1 MKKILHCLLVTGLFM
16 GVVTTESCQSAKTST
31 ATKMLKF
38 NFEKGKGYDYEMT
51 MNMEQEIMGQK
62 MKMDMLTYY
71 SMDVMEDDGAIKTVT
86 STYDRFK
93 MDMNVAGMNI
103 EVDSDKPLSSLGTDD
118 EGNDPMKMLNGL
130 LGAIKGRKVT
140 MKINAEGKVLEVIG
154 FEDMAKSIVDSLGI
168 EGEQSQQMIRQF
180 DKQFNEESMKEQFE
194 RILYIFPNKEIKVG
208 DSWEKKSSSFGIAKG
223 ENNSVYTVTDIEG
236 DMVTLD
242 EKTTIKANDDAAK
255 MNGKILSKLIVDS
268 KTGLVVSADMD
279 MTITTQAEGKS
290 FDLKA
295 KTKIKGKAR

>member
-1 MKKILHCLLVTGLFM
+1 M

-255 MNGKILSKLIVDS
+255 MNGKILSTLIVDS

>member
-1 MKKILHCLLVTGLFM
+1 MKRILYLLLLSGLFF
-16 GVVTTESCQSAKTST
+16 GVIATESCQSSKNSS

-51 MNMEQEIMGQK
+51 MNMDQDIMGQK

-71 SMDVMEDDGAIKTVT
+71 SMDLVEDDGAIKTVT

-93 MDMNVAGMNI
+93 LDMNVVGMNI

-118 EGNDPMKMLNGL
+118 GSNDPMKMLSRL

-208 DSWEKKSSSFGIAKG
+208 DSWEKKTSSFGIAKG

-242 EKTTIKANDDAAK
+242 EKTTIKANDDGAK
-255 MNGKILSKLIVDS
+255 MNGKMLSTLIVDS

-279 MTITTQAEGKS
+279 MTITTQAEGQS

>member
-1 MKKILHCLLVTGLFM
+1 M

>member
-1 MKKILHCLLVTGLFM
+1 M

-208 DSWEKKSSSFGIAKG
+208 DSWEKKTSSFGIAKG

-279 MTITTQAEGKS
+279 MTITTQAQGQS

>member
-1 MKKILHCLLVTGLFM
+1 MKRILYLLLLSVLFF
-16 GVVTTESCQSAKTST
+16 GQVAIESCQSAKTST
-31 ATKMLKF
+31 ASKMLKF

-51 MNMEQEIMGQK
+51 MNMDQEIMGQK
-62 MKMDMLTYY
+62 MTMDMLTYY
-71 SMDVMEDDGAIKTVT
+71 SMDVVEDDGDIKTVT

-93 MDMNVAGMNI
+93 MDMSVAGMNI
-103 EVDSDKPLSSLGTDD
+103 EVDSDKPLSSLDKDD
-118 EGNDPMKMLNGL
+118 EGDNPMKMLNKL
-130 LGAIKGRKVT
+130 LSAIKGRKVT

-154 FEDMAKSIVDSLGI
+154 FEDMAKSIVDSMGI
-168 EGEQSQQMIRQF
+168 DGEESQQMIRQF
-180 DKQFNEESMKEQFE
+180 DKQFNEESMKDQFE

-208 DSWEKKSSSFGIAKG
+208 DSWEKQTSSVGIGKG
-223 ENNSVYTVTDIEG
+223 KYNSTYTVTDIEG

-242 EKTTIKANDDAAK
+242 EKSTIKADDGAK

-268 KTGLVVSADMD
+268 KSGLVVSADMD
-279 MTITTQAEGKS
+279 MTVTTKAEGQS